1 MSIKQTSIFFSKS
14 LFLLTMF
21 LVAFSC
27 TDTDSQKTLELREKE
42 VEQKE
47 QILKLW
53 EDQLKSKE
61 LELISRQHQLDS
73 LNRSDT
79 LGVFNEKVVGSWKV
93 TMQCIETTCEGS
105 AIGDTKTEQWNIS
118 YQNNKV
124 IVSAVSNQKVIRL
137 YTGLFKDN
145 SLKLAAQSASDET
158 TMDVVLTPH
167 PSMDKLMEGQRI
179 INQSGRCKIVYALK
193 AAKQ

>member
-1 MSIKQTSIFFSKS
+1 MSIKQTLMSFSKS
-14 LFLLTMF
+14 YTFIIIS
-21 LVAFSC
+21 LVFAC
-27 TDTDSQKTLELREKE
+27 GEADTQKSIEVREKE

-61 LELISRQHQLDS
+61 LDLISREQRIDS
-73 LNRSDT
+73 LNQSDT
-79 LGVFNEKVVGSWKV
+79 LGIINPRLVGVWKV

-124 IVSAVSNQKVIRL
+124 VVTAISNQKMIRF
-137 YTGLFKDN
+137 YTGLFKEN
-145 SLKLAAQSASDET
+145 SLKLTAQSSPDET
-158 TMDVVLTPH
+158 QMDVILTPH
-167 PSMDKLMEGQRI
+167 PSMEKLMEGQRV
-179 INQSGRCKIVYALK
+179 INQSGKCKIVYALK